1 MDFFDKLVGG
11 DKKKKKDDDK
21 KPSMKNPFAS
31 VGKAFQGNKTFEGT
45 GKSLGGSKPGKLIHM
60 ELAEPGP
67 LGVKVS
73 ASVICGPQ
81 PHHLLVILPNR
92 HSIYVID

>member
-11 DKKKKKDDDK
+11 DKKKKKDDK
-21 KPSMKNPFAS
+21 KPPMKNPFAN

-73 ASVICGPQ
+73 SSVICGRVKRVPSHQ
-81 PHHLLVILPNR
+81 ILVI
-92 HSIYVID
+92 